1 MQRFITFL
9 LFTLF
14 LVFCFSQKQA
24 QDEPAYLP
32 GYLAADRLFNEA
44 ALLPFQHNYNEEKES
59 KLNLQSLHLFRQV
72 LPAIVKDGN
81 DSLAFFCHF
90 KIATLFHYFDSLAS
104 AKNYYQEAIKLKTK
118 LPGLADSLLFK
129 PLLFTGS
136 VYYSLNEF
144 DSAFLFYKKAEQ
156 VSDRYSSPLSE
167 QQRLYNRLGAVSYTH
182 LDVYKRQDIGG
193 FTYDYD
199 NLSILHAFGGW
210 HYMPCPKGNIELEAG
225 PALGIFKV
233 GSSEF
238 GYGVSLNGYLQFTPP
253 ARTIYKIAEQGKKS
267 SSWSLSAGIDYYK
280 LGKAD
285 GIFLINGG
293 VRASF

>member
-1 MQRFITFL
+1 MEELQKIDVNNDFEKIRSVVESFEPFEVIRSGFQAEFGYNIL
-9 LFTLF
+9 LG
-14 LVFCFSQKQA
+14 K
-24 QDEPAYLP
+24 
-32 GYLAADRLFNEA
+32 
-44 ALLPFQHNYNEEKES
+44 KE
-59 KLNLQSLHLFRQV
+59 
-72 LPAIVKDGN
+72 
-81 DSLAFFCHF
+81 
-90 KIATLFHYFDSLAS
+90 
-104 AKNYYQEAIKLKTK
+104 
-118 LPGLADSLLFK
+118 
-129 PLLFTGS
+129 
-136 VYYSLNEF
+136 
-144 DSAFLFYKKAEQ
+144 
-156 VSDRYSSPLSE
+156 
-167 QQRLYNRLGAVSYTH
+167 
-182 LDVYKRQDIGG
+182 DIGG

>member
-1 MQRFITFL
+1 VVLISKALFEDSPHYPVPSSFIYFCPVIISLTSNQLFMKKTLHL
-9 LFTLF
+9 LFVIF
-14 LVFCFSQKQA
+14 FSGSIHFAHAQRTITDVASPVNTISSEMIENSGRLDIDMIFNIPIGKGAENFSFGAGAKVQYDLTRSIKIRGNSAAPAPFVVTMEELQKIDVNNDFEKIRSVVESFEPFEVIRSGFQA
-24 QDEPAYLP
+24 EF
-32 GYLAADRLFNEA
+32 GYNI
-44 ALLPFQHNYNEEKES
+44 LLGKKE
-59 KLNLQSLHLFRQV
+59 
-72 LPAIVKDGN
+72 
-81 DSLAFFCHF
+81 
-90 KIATLFHYFDSLAS
+90 
-104 AKNYYQEAIKLKTK
+104 
-118 LPGLADSLLFK
+118 
-129 PLLFTGS
+129 
-136 VYYSLNEF
+136 
-144 DSAFLFYKKAEQ
+144 
-156 VSDRYSSPLSE
+156 
-167 QQRLYNRLGAVSYTH
+167 
-182 LDVYKRQDIGG
+182 DIGG